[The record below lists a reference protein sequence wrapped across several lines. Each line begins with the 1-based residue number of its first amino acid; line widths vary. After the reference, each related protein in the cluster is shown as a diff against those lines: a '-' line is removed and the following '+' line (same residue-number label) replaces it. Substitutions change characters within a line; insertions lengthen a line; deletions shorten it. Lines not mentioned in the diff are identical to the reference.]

1 MQSIRERARQLA
13 PFDELT
19 DVEFDSLS
27 EYSLAMMLPAGETI
41 CVRGGAS
48 DAAYLLV
55 AGEVVEQW
63 PDGIVTHRKPGS
75 LLISTALLSAKP
87 CDHSWT
93 VQQDAAVLRIAR
105 GDFETLLSMGA
116 CGAQQVLVSVTR
128 NLASQLRDLNH
139 AFSELQSGH

>member
-13 PFDELT
+13 PFDQLSEE
-19 DVEFDSLS
+19 EFDRLG

-48 DAAYLLV
+48 DAAYVLV

-63 PDGIVTHRKPGS
+63 PDGIVTHREPGS
-75 LLISTALLSAKP
+75 LLISTALLSTKP

-93 VQQDAAVLRIAR
+93 VQTDAAVIRIAR
-105 GDFETLLSMGA
+105 GDFETLLNMGA
-116 CGAQQVLVSVTR
+116 CGAQEVLVSITR

-139 AFSELQSGH
+139 AFTALQSGN